1 MSRITLD
8 TPKVVTKVNTFTEF
22 SIKDIRIELNNIAR
36 FIVILYGAD
45 NLVDVTEIAMTPEEY
60 DLWGSDDN
68 YVINFLKT
76 KLQSS

>member
-22 SIKDIRIELNNIAR
+22 SIKDIRIELNNTAR

-45 NLVDVTEIAMTPEEY
+45 NLVDVTEIAMTTEEY
-60 DLWGSDDN
+60 NLWGSDDN